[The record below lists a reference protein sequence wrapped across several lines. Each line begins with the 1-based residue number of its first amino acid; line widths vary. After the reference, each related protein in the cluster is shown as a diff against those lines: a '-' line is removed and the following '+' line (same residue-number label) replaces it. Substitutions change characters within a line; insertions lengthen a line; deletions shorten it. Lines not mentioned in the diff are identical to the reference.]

1 VRHRYGGFLGGVT
14 CGFALGA
21 LALHFSAAG
30 KAEARR
36 ALDSLLAGYRPAPT
50 AAHNTPMSMPTPMPS
65 QQNTRR
71 YITNPT
77 RASAYG
83 PGAHHA
89 RAVAV
94 TGVAVDNSTAKI
106 DYRPVAGAKDY
117 RVLDVSNPVL
127 VKYAGLMRYLSD
139 PYGNKRFAKGPD
151 GVMPVWPL
159 QAGNV
164 SCCVGPEQLNIPANE
179 IEWNNLEDGRPH
191 TLVVQAVDA
200 LGPVPGDNLYRA
212 DNTPVSANGMAGS
225 DMGLTTDGLVSING
239 QGPHTD
245 APRVIAQS
253 APFVVQA
260 NSAVAPVPSRPDAQQ
275 TFLDTFDD
283 GEAASFKRA
292 GPVDPRAGSMTY
304 TLNAGSRKAWH
315 IQYLNADITHSAPF
329 IMEGHFMDNLFDG
342 STPGVNDPL
351 HVAHGVMAMSPD
363 QTADF
368 SGGKMLH
375 ATMEVDAHVDPRR
388 WIAFNLA
395 PAGDPLVDWYGNGAI
410 NKSDHAFFAEV
421 EPGTIKTTLFDG
433 PNSPSDPSPHRQ
445 SLTGAA
451 GQAAQE
457 ICRCYA
463 PGNPWHSN
471 GHGLD
476 NRSRLDLFVTT
487 THFAYFEDGGLVA
500 QGDIPG
506 GLGFDAAKVY
516 FAHYLYHSDL
526 DHQELQSSPWET
538 YWLNQMPYSDE
549 RHWDNMGF
557 EVLPPAAVP
566 SGSDWSAL
574 ASLITMP
581 QSAAPTFSSSG
592 VTTTIAP
599 TATATPPSIPA
610 TGTAT
615 ASSAPATSTASAMAT
630 ATSQPAT
637 ATSQPAK
644 APAVNGL
651 PSGRYTVETRII
663 DAQGQVKVITTAPL
677 VIP

>member
-1 VRHRYGGFLGGVT
+1 MAKIRIRTALLCTAGLVAQAISPARAEHP
-14 CGFALGA
+14 FA
-21 LALHFSAAG
+21 
-30 KAEARR
+30 
-36 ALDSLLAGYRPAPT
+36 
-50 AAHNTPMSMPTPMPS
+50 
-65 QQNTRR
+65 
-71 YITNPT
+71 T
-77 RASAYG
+77 RA
-83 PGAHHA
+83 HDT
-89 RAVAV
+89 VAPVTV
-94 TGVAVDNSTAKI
+94 TGVTVDNSSAKI
-106 DYRPVAGAKDY
+106 DYQPVLGAKDY
-117 RVLDVSNPVL
+117 RVLDVSNPHV
-127 VKYAGLMRYLSD
+127 VKYAGMMRYLSD
-139 PYGNKRFAKGPD
+139 PYGNKRFVKQAD
-151 GVMPVWPL
+151 GVTPVWPL
-159 QAGNV
+159 QAENV
-164 SCCVGPEQLNIPANE
+164 SCCTGPESFDMPSAE
-179 IEWNNLEDGRPH
+179 IEWNTLGDGKPH
-191 TLVVQAVDA
+191 TLIVQAIDQ
-200 LGPVPGDNLYRA
+200 LGPVPYANQYDGNNNPLM
-212 DNTPVSANGMAGS
+212 TPMATMPGMLGS
-225 DMGLTTDGLVSING
+225 DAGPTDDGLVSING

-245 APRVIAQS
+245 TPHVIAQS

-260 NSAVAPVPSRPDAQQ
+260 NPAVAPLPSRPDAQQ
-275 TFLDTFDD
+275 TFLDTFDSAQSD
-283 GEAASFKRA
+283 PIAPVGSADSLNGVKTYSMGA
-292 GPVDPRAGSMTY
+292 GTNHP
-304 TLNAGSRKAWH
+304 WH